1 MRKILENKMNE
12 EIKSQKNQQAKKLG
26 EIKKMKIKNLLF
38 GWYIAKKERLEKR
51 KKLQAEYARLGILTA
66 WNGEPLSPTEARWVR
81 MGGRAPTVPMPRRP
95 ENIGK
100 KYNGQKPRKI

>member
-1 MRKILENKMNE
+1 
-12 EIKSQKNQQAKKLG
+12 
-26 EIKKMKIKNLLF
+26 MKIKKLLF
-38 GWYIAKKERLEKR
+38 GRYIAKKERLEKR

-100 KYNGQKPRKI
+100 KYNGQKPREI